1 MVTRWVGLYMSQ
13 PNRIRQVSDFYNV
26 VFVLTNR
33 IVLPRFFKHN
43 NWQSFVRQLNMY
55 S

>member
-1 MVTRWVGLYMSQ
+1 VS
-13 PNRIRQVSDFYNV
+13 RIVSSLDTH
-26 VFVLTNR
+26 LSHPPSR
-33 IVLPRFFKHN
+33 SLAEPARREVLPRFFKHN

>member
-1 MVTRWVGLYMSQ
+1 VS
-13 PNRIRQVSDFYNV
+13 RIVSSLKPKYPV
-26 VFVLTNR
+26 RSLAEAAR
-33 IVLPRFFKHN
+33 REVLPRFFKHN